1 MFHSCHLLSEMVSQS
16 LFPRKEIKHPYWRHR
31 PKHIYEQEETMK
43 TILINCWLYLE
54 SSLEAL
60 LIDSLPVH
68 AWVASG
74 KKSSSPA
81 RCLTLLLH
89 GFDCEVPLNYNLL
102 HMWTLLLVMHC
113 TWPPCNFHPGP
124 QIEFGGHRE
133 ERTCELQQHK
143 CTRVLKGKRRNT

>member
-113 TWPPCNFHPGP
+113 TWPPCNFHPWSSDWIWGP
-124 QIEFGGHRE
+124 Q
-133 ERTCELQQHK
+133 
-143 CTRVLKGKRRNT
+143 RRKNMWVAATQMY